1 MSAIDLD
8 SPGEHEPSAQ
18 ELEESARTL
27 ESESSPPA
35 AMLQPLIELGRGR
48 GYVTAREIQE
58 FQREA
63 QEPAPELDGIYSEL
77 FEAGIEVVDHPF
89 PPDQAEKQVP
99 VEEDPMRL
107 YLHEVR
113 RLPLLAAAQEAE
125 MARRIS
131 EARLACKIL
140 LAEEAGRQLT
150 EDDRR
155 PRKERMSAS
164 DRQTRVEIVR
174 EGETCW
180 KELDGSRSRTVDQL
194 KALAARGEDARRR
207 LALANLRLVVS
218 VARRYLSW
226 GVPLLD
232 LIQEGN
238 MGLLRAV
245 EKFDPARGCKFST
258 YAIYWIRHTITR
270 SLTDQSRTIRIPGHM
285 VQVLQRLSR
294 SSRRLLQEL
303 GREPSPEELSAD
315 VGLPDDLVSAVL
327 NSSKQ
332 PLSLDMPYGH
342 QEGALR
348 DYIEDHCSPDAEL
361 AASRRHLREQ
371 LHLALAA
378 LTDLERQVLTRR
390 FGLRDGRY
398 QTLEEIAG
406 SLGTTRER
414 VRQTEG
420 KALRKLRHP
429 TLCTRLRNFI
439 EP

>member
-1 MSAIDLD
+1 MSAIDFD
-8 SPGEHEPSAQ
+8 PVGDHEPSAK
-18 ELEESARTL
+18 EIEESAREL
-27 ESESSPPA
+27 QSEASAPTPS
-35 AMLQPLIELGRGR
+35 LQQLVERGRDR
-48 GYVTAREIQE
+48 GYVTTREIQE
-58 FQREA
+58 FQSDA
-63 QEPAPELDGIYSEL
+63 QEAGTSVDEIYSEL
-77 FEAGIEVVDHPF
+77 FEAGIDVVDHPL
-89 PPDQAEKQVP
+89 PPDHAVKQVP

-113 RLPLLAAAQEAE
+113 RLPVLAASQEAE
-125 MARRIS
+125 MARRIA
-131 EARLACKIL
+131 EAQLACKIL

-150 EDDRR
+150 DDQGKPRR
-155 PRKERMSAS
+155 ERISAS
-164 DRQTRVEIVR
+164 DRRARVEMVR

-180 KELDGSRSRTVDQL
+180 KELDASRSLTVEQL
-194 KALAARGEDARRR
+194 KALAARGEEARRR

-245 EKFDPARGCKFST
+245 EKFDPAHGCKFST
-258 YAIYWIRHTITR
+258 YAVYWIRHAVTR

-315 VGLPDDLVSAVL
+315 VGLPEDLVLAVL

-348 DYIEDHCSPDAEL
+348 DYIEDHYSPDAEL

-398 QTLEEIAG
+398 QTLEEVAG

-439 EP
+439 ES